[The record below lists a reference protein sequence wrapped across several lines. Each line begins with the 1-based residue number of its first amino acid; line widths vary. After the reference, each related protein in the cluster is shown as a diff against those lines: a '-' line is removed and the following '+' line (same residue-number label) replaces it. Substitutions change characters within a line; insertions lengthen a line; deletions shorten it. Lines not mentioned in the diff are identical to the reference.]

1 MEVGVIID
9 GFQFYPM
16 IQPEDDCHT
25 DTIIRA
31 LCDYFGSAIFD
42 MSPEDILYFAQHQ
55 LRIVRDYGVYDEPRL
70 EVHNY
75 FDDALT
81 RFEIDTAIEMI
92 AERII

>member
-9 GFQFYPM
+9 GFDFYPM

-31 LCDYFGSAIFD
+31 LCDYFGTAIFH
-42 MSPEDILYFAQHQ
+42 MSSDDLLYFAKHQ
-55 LRIVRDYGVYDEPRL
+55 IRVARDYGIDEPRI
-70 EVHNY
+70 EIHNY

-92 AERII
+92 AERIY